1 MITTETTHMNSKMAG
16 KISKALADPNR
27 LLILKEIKKQK
38 DCLYCA
44 DINDMIDLAQ
54 PSICHHLKLLTDTE
68 LILSEKEG
76 RNVKYKLNEKV
87 IDDYIAFLEG
97 LKK

>member
-1 MITTETTHMNSKMAG
+1 MNSKKAE

-27 LLILKEIKKQK
+27 LLILKEIKKQRN
-38 DCLYCA
+38 CMYCV
-44 DINDMIDLAQ
+44 DLNNIVDLAQ
-54 PSICHHLKLLTDTE
+54 PSIAHHLKQLTDTE

-76 RNVKYKLNEKV
+76 RNVKYSLNNQV
-87 IDDYIAFLEG
+87 LDDYIAFLES

>member
-1 MITTETTHMNSKMAG
+1 MNSKKAG

-27 LLILKEIKKQK
+27 LFILKEIKKQK
-38 DCLYCA
+38 DSMYCME
-44 DINDMIDLAQ
+44 INDIVDLAQ

-76 RNVKYKLNEKV
+76 RNVKYKLNNVV
-87 IDDYIAFLEG
+87 IDEYIQFLEA
-97 LKK
+97 LKKE

>member
-1 MITTETTHMNSKMAG
+1 MEIEKQAMNSKQAG

-38 DCLYCA
+38 DCMYCV
-44 DINDMIDLAQ
+44 DINDVVDLAQ

-76 RNVKYKLNEKV
+76 RNVKYKLNNEI
-87 IDDYIAFLEG
+87 IDEYIEFLES

>member
-1 MITTETTHMNSKMAG
+1 MNSKKAE

-27 LLILKEIKKQK
+27 LLILKEIKKQR
-38 DCLYCA
+38 DCMYCVDLN
-44 DINDMIDLAQ
+44 DIVDLAQ
-54 PSICHHLKLLTDTE
+54 PSIAHHLKLLTDTE

-76 RNVKYKLNEKV
+76 RNVKYSLNNQV
-87 IDDYIAFLEG
+87 LDDYIAFLQS

>member
-1 MITTETTHMNSKMAG
+1 MNSKKAE

-27 LLILKEIKKQK
+27 LLILKEIKKQR
-38 DCLYCA
+38 DCMYYVDLNN
-44 DINDMIDLAQ
+44 IVDLAQ
-54 PSICHHLKLLTDTE
+54 PSIAHHLKQLTDTE

-76 RNVKYKLNEKV
+76 RNVKYSLNNQVLDE
-87 IDDYIAFLEG
+87 YIAFLES

>member
-1 MITTETTHMNSKMAG
+1 MNSKKAE

-27 LLILKEIKKQK
+27 LLILKEIKKQR
-38 DCLYCA
+38 DCLYCVHLN
-44 DINDMIDLAQ
+44 DIVDLAQ
-54 PSICHHLKLLTDTE
+54 PSIAHHLKQLTDTE

-76 RNVKYKLNEKV
+76 RNVKYTLNNQVLDE
-87 IDDYIAFLEG
+87 YIAFLES

>member
-1 MITTETTHMNSKMAG
+1 LKTITGMNAKKAE

-38 DCLYCA
+38 DCMYCVYLN
-44 DINDMIDLAQ
+44 DIVDLAQ
-54 PSICHHLKLLTDTE
+54 PSIAHHLKILTDTE

-76 RNVKYKLNEKV
+76 RNVKYSLNNQVLDE
-87 IDDYIAFLEG
+87 YITFLES

>member
-1 MITTETTHMNSKMAG
+1 MNSKTAG

-38 DCLYCA
+38 DCLYCVE
-44 DINDMIDLAQ
+44 INDLVDLAQ
-54 PSICHHLKLLTDTE
+54 PSICHHLKLLTDSE
-68 LILSEKEG
+68 LIVSEKEG
-76 RNVKYKLNEKV
+76 RNVKYKLNNEV
-87 IDDYIAFLEG
+87 LEEYIQFLES

>member
-1 MITTETTHMNSKMAG
+1 MELKKVE

-38 DCLYCA
+38 ECMYCSDLN
-44 DINDMIDLAQ
+44 DIVDLAQ
-54 PSICHHLKLLTDTE
+54 PSIAHHLKLLTDAE
-68 LILSEKEG
+68 LVSSSKDG
-76 RNVKYKLNEKV
+76 RYVKYKLNNDLLDE
-87 IDDYIAFLEG
+87 YIAFLES